1 MIRNDAEFVFGAQI
15 RLHLLQGQSTS
26 FPIVFSI
33 LFDENGEKKS
43 ESHLGS

>member
-1 MIRNDAEFVFGAQI
+1 MIRNDSEIVFGAQI
-15 RLHLLQGQSTS
+15 RLHLLQGQSIS

-33 LFDENGEKKS
+33 LFDESEKKC